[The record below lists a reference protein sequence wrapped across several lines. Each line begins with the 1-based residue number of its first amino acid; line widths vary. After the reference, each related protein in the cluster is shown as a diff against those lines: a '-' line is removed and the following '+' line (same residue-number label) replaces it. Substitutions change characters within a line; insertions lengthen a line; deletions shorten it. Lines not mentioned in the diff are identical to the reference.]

1 MFNRYFILLISL
13 TALIGCARL
22 NKKFAL
28 NENEQKDSSVSR
40 SLDLPP
46 HYFLPE
52 SVNNIPSHEDTN

>member
-1 MFNRYFILLISL
+1 MFNRCFILLISL

-22 NKKFAL
+22 NKKLAL
-28 NENEQKDSSVSR
+28 NENKQKDSSVSR

-52 SVNNIPSHEDTN
+52 SVNNTPSYEDIN